1 VDRRRALMAR
11 IDQFLKL
18 LVKYGGSDL
27 HLSCGGPPVMRI
39 HGHLQRVQYADL
51 SEKEMKVL
59 LDEILLEHQRESYA
73 ATHDLDFAYEIPE
86 VARFRGN
93 CFYQHRGPA
102 AVFRV
107 IPSRVLSADEIS
119 LPDAIRR
126 FTDLNK
132 GLVLVTG
139 PTGSGK
145 STTLAAMIDLINST
159 RPEHILTIEDP
170 IEFVH
175 QSKKA
180 LVNQREVGPHTNS
193 FASALKAALREDPDV
208 ILIGEMRDRET
219 ISLALTAAET
229 GHLVFGT
236 LHTNSAHKT
245 VDRIIDTF
253 PGDLQEQVRA
263 MLSESLRGVVAQQ
276 LLRKK
281 DGKGRVAAHEI
292 LVGTPAVSNMIR
304 EGKTFQIPSLIQTG
318 KKDGMI
324 LMDQSITTLLM
335 AGVVDNDEAY
345 AKALDKNAFKAPGAS
360 GASGSASP
368 GSPMAAARR

>member
-1 VDRRRALMAR
+1 MAW
-11 IDQFLKL
+11 IDQFLKV
-18 LVKYGGSDL
+18 LVQHGGSDL
-27 HLSCGGPPVMRI
+27 HLSCGSPPIMRV
-39 HGHLQRVQYADL
+39 HGHLHRIKYPDL
-51 SEKEMKVL
+51 THEQITGL
-59 LDEILLEHQRESYA
+59 IHEILLDHQRESFT
-73 ATHDLDFAYEIPE
+73 ATRDLDFAYEIPK

-93 CFYQHRGPA
+93 CFHQHRGPA

-107 IPSRVLSADEIS
+107 IPSRVLSADEIE

-145 STTLAAMIDLINST
+145 TTTLAAMIDLINST

-180 LVNQREVGPHTNS
+180 LVNQREVGPHTKS
-193 FASALKAALREDPDV
+193 FAAALKASLREDPDV

-263 MLSESLRGVVAQQ
+263 MLAESLRGVVAQQ

-281 DGKGRVAAHEI
+281 GGKGRVAAHEI
-292 LVGTPAVSNMIR
+292 MVGTPAVSNMIR
-304 EGKTFQIPSLIQTG
+304 EGKTFQIPSMIQTG
-318 KKDGMI
+318 KKDGMV
-324 LMDQSITTLLM
+324 LMDQSIRDLLM
-335 AGVVDNDEAY
+335 AGVVDEDEAI
-345 AKALDKNAFKAPGAS
+345 AKANDKNAFEKDRGGVLLS
-360 GASGSASP
+360 GGRLEPATP
-368 GSPMAAARR
+368 ARR